1 MSNRFE
7 NCWALN
13 FLNSFLA
20 LITCQETA
28 NFAPSWSRLI
38 LDCFC
43 KITNWVRKGMLCLS
57 LKSIFPSTESVD
69 FRGISVASVIERA
82 FERTV
87 YNIFNRRDIESRL
100 GANQFPY
107 KTGGSCTNA
116 VVKMQHDISGALDN
130 PRNKAVRLFTMD
142 FSKAFNNV
150 NHHILAEKQ
159 KKNPMSPHVV
169 KL

>member
-1 MSNRFE
+1 MSG
-7 NCWALN
+7 NCKFCTILEPPHLGLLSRGHELGKEGN
-13 FLNSFLA
+13 VMPLA
-20 LITCQETA
+20 KV
-28 NFAPSWSRLI
+28 
-38 LDCFC
+38 D
-43 KITNWVRKGMLCLS
+43 
-57 LKSIFPSTESVD
+57 SVD
-69 FRGISVASVIERA
+69 FRGSSVTSVIERA

-142 FSKAFNNV
+142 FSKAFDNV
-150 NHHILAEKQ
+150 NHHILTEEKQ
-159 KKNPMSPHVV
+159 KNKPNESTYPWLNC
-169 KL
+169 K